1 MYEVQASQPCW
12 LTQACGGCGQS
23 ARTGGGHDD
32 AVGRDGGQGAKSSQA
47 GEEVVNCAISVF
59 ACRLPVP
66 LRAQLAPATNVTES
80 DRHSAS
86 QEVVSERVERAFEAD
101 SVGSVHVD
109 DQRVLL
115 FSVREKERDRDHRAV
130 FACSIKTQGGGT
142 PSGFEGEVLTH
153 FRWHH
158 LGLMYG

>member
-47 GEEVVNCAISVF
+47 GEEVVNCAVSVF

-66 LRAQLAPATNVTES
+66 LRAQLASAANVTIG
-80 DRHSAS
+80 DGHAAS
-86 QEVVSERVERAFEAD
+86 QEVVSEGIEGAFETD

-109 DQRVLL
+109 DQGVRL
-115 FSVREKERDRDHRAV
+115 FSWWEEERDRDHRVV
-130 FACSIKTQGGGT
+130 FACSIKTQGGGA
-142 PSGFEGEVLTH
+142 PG
-153 FRWHH
+153 
-158 LGLMYG
+158 GL